1 MCNRASLKILAF
13 ASSDSPKSSI
23 KIPYPERNTVEK
35 KPMVTVLSVNSWKTL
50 PLDVKFAESS
60 TQLISKQSHVA
71 LFWKVS
77 VGFLAFNLPLKI
89 YV

>member
-1 MCNRASLKILAF
+1 MSNRASLKILAF

-35 KPMVTVLSVNSWKTL
+35 KPMVTVQSVNSWKAL
-50 PLDVKFAESS
+50 PLDVK
-60 TQLISKQSHVA
+60 LSHGA
-71 LFWKVS
+71 CFGKVS
-77 VGFLAFNLPLKI
+77 VGCLAFNLRLKI